1 MVNNNNEDFEEDFT
15 EEERRAL
22 RKKIEEERISEVTV
36 TELDSRGR
44 VVHPPKVNFVRPRF
58 KPSELQSLRKE
69 IRSLRR
75 SRFRSRAPRFPGRS
89 QVRSLAPI
97 FPSFLGAGLSNANSD
112 AINAQGGPRQVKFI
126 DTFPDDPMVPRIT
139 LPRFDKPDFRMRQPK
154 RRVDVVRTSNGI
166 APIFD
171 APKFIAP
178 TFSMPDFT
186 PSPIISSPGGIL
198 SPLIKRRSQM
208 PKRRKA
214 VKRRRKRR

>member
-1 MVNNNNEDFEEDFT
+1 MVNEEEEFT
-15 EEERRAL
+15 EEERQAL
-22 RKKIEEERISEVTV
+22 REEIEAERISETTI

-44 VVHPPKVNFVRPRF
+44 IVEPPRVKFVKPRF
-58 KPSELQSLRKE
+58 QSSELQSLRRQIQFLKK
-69 IRSLRR
+69 R
-75 SRFRSRAPRFPGRS
+75 SRRRPPRFPGRS
-89 QVRSLAPI
+89 QVRALAPI

-126 DTFPDDPMVPRIT
+126 NTFADDPMTPKIT
-139 LPRFDKPDFRMRQPK
+139 LPRYELPDFRMRSPK

-171 APKFIAP
+171 APRFTAP
-178 TFSMPDFT
+178 TFSKPDFT
-186 PSPIISSPGGIL
+186 PSSIISSPGGIL

-208 PKRRKA
+208 PKRRKT